1 MSKFCPMCN
10 EVTNCTDNCKYCL
23 EEQAQEEETKCQNT
37 QTLNQ
42 NTKPR

>member
-10 EVTNCTDNCKYCL
+10 EVTNCTENCKHCF
-23 EEQAQEEETKCQNT
+23 EEEAKEEEIKCQNT
-37 QTLNQ
+37 QNLKP